1 MPELVTNSG
10 LPKWSH
16 LGQIWMGRCDDR
28 HDDRHDDR
36 YDDCHFYIFCLYRL
50 ASKIELVGTNLEL
63 ASHFWLPKLSHL
75 SNFFGWA
82 V

>member
-36 YDDCHFYIFCLYRL
+36 RDDRYDDCHF
-50 ASKIELVGTNLEL
+50 
-63 ASHFWLPKLSHL
+63 
-75 SNFFGWA
+75 
-82 V
+82 